1 LFVSVMDQT
10 GLTLAIPR
18 IADKFDATIPTVQW
32 VVLGYILVISSF
44 ILPMGQAADIIRR
57 KRVYMV
63 GFSIFTVG
71 GVLAG
76 VSPSLGAV
84 IAMKMF

>member
-1 LFVSVMDQT
+1 
-10 GLTLAIPR
+10 
-18 IADKFDATIPTVQW
+18 
-32 VVLGYILVISSF
+32 
-44 ILPMGQAADIIRR
+44 MGQAADIIRR